1 MDLLGRI
8 VSKLG
13 FSAARSH
20 VDSGSRAQT
29 AANAGG
35 QPEPVLPSAPSH
47 PSIVSSADRPTRRIK
62 KQAAPSAPASGGVKK
77 RKTVRSSP
85 VADYKKPKRRK
96 KTTDAPSEET
106 LAKRRAAVEKRKKT
120 IAAKPPKPILDK
132 EHVEIVRKWQTRMMH
147 HTSGRIV
154 AINSWEHQMALK
166 FPRHNQYI
174 RPVYLQPATGD
185 CDQKGT

>member
-20 VDSGSRAQT
+20 VDSGSRAQA

-35 QPEPVLPSAPSH
+35 PPEPVLPSAPSH

-62 KQAAPSAPASGGVKK
+62 KQAAPSTPASGGVKK

-174 RPVYLQPATGD
+174 RAVYLQPATGD

>member
-1 MDLLGRI
+1 M
-8 VSKLG
+8 
-13 FSAARSH
+13 
-20 VDSGSRAQT
+20 
-29 AANAGG
+29 
-35 QPEPVLPSAPSH
+35 
-47 PSIVSSADRPTRRIK
+47 
-62 KQAAPSAPASGGVKK
+62 
-77 RKTVRSSP
+77 RSSP

-96 KTTDAPSEET
+96 KTTDTPSEET